1 MGRKMLGVLAALLTL
16 MLAPGLAF
24 AQLRRG
30 DSGAQ
35 VMELQQMLLSTGW
48 LFEEPDGVFGR
59 RTEQAVRQYESHAGL
74 KADGIA
80 DEAMLASLRS
90 DYLLLTDG
98 QPEDMTAQDTALPFC
113 SHHTDPDGS
122 SMTTYCPVHAA
133 LHARASALMADGSA
147 QKARQACTLWRDEI
161 NRLYDA
167 WLARTDES
175 QPEAISRARSLFLST
190 ADAQEQA
197 IEGYYGTFQ
206 VNPGDAAPCA
216 ALELLLRDHTAWLC
230 ALITGALTGYD
241 GPEL

>member
-1 MGRKMLGVLAALLTL
+1 MDRKTLGLLAALLAL
-16 MLAPGLAF
+16 MLAPGLAS

-35 VMELQQMLLSTGW
+35 VAELQQMLLGTGW

-59 RTEQAVRQYESHAGL
+59 RTEQAVRQYESHAGM

-80 DEAMLASLRS
+80 DEAMLEALRS
-90 DYLLLTDG
+90 DYLLLTG
-98 QPEDMTAQDTALPFC
+98 ELPEGMAAQDTALPLC
-113 SHHTDPDGS
+113 SHHTEQNGS
-122 SMTTYCPVHAA
+122 SVTVYCPAHAA
-133 LHARASALMADGSA
+133 LYERASALMADGSA
-147 QKARQACTLWRDEI
+147 QKARQACALWRDEI
-161 NRLYDA
+161 GRLYDD
-167 WLARTDES
+167 WLACTDES
-175 QPEAISRARSLFLST
+175 QHEAITRARSLFLSA

-216 ALELLLRDHTAWLC
+216 AQELMLRDHAAWLC

>member
-1 MGRKMLGVLAALLTL
+1 MVRKTLGVLAALLAL
-16 MLAPGLAF
+16 MLVPGLAS

-30 DSGAQ
+30 DSGAE
-35 VMELQQMLLSTGW
+35 VMELQQLLLGTGW
-48 LFEEPDGVFGR
+48 LFEEPDGVFGK

-80 DEAMLASLRS
+80 DEAMLAVLRS
-90 DYLLLTDG
+90 DYLLLTG
-98 QPEDMTAQDTALPFC
+98 ELPEEMPVQDVLLPMC
-113 SHHTDPDGS
+113 SHVIAEDGS
-122 SMTTYCPVHAA
+122 SAIVYCRTHAA
-133 LHARASALMADGSA
+133 LLERTRALMADGSA
-147 QKARQACTLWRDEI
+147 QKASQACTLWREEI
-161 NRLYDA
+161 DRLYDV

-175 QPEAISRARSLFLST
+175 QHEAISRARSLFLSA

-230 ALITGALTGYD
+230 ALISGALTGYD